1 MNSKYR
7 IRGSSAIVSMSVVF
21 SGVDGGDATNILV
34 DVDFAN
40 DRVYFHEK
48 PEGVDYADLEQ
59 EILRHLR
66 PEGREA
72 PVIPAE
78 MRKQINDVRKGVFQG
93 KSIYDGVK

>member
-7 IRGSSAIVSMSVVF
+7 IRGSSAIVSMSISF
-21 SGVDGGDATNILV
+21 SGPEGESTQILV

-40 DRVYFHEK
+40 DRVYFNEK
-48 PEGVDYADLEQ
+48 KEGVDYVDLEQ

-66 PEGREA
+66 PEGLQA
-72 PVIPAE
+72 PVLNSDI
-78 MRKQINDVRKGVFQG
+78 RKQINDVRKGMFQG